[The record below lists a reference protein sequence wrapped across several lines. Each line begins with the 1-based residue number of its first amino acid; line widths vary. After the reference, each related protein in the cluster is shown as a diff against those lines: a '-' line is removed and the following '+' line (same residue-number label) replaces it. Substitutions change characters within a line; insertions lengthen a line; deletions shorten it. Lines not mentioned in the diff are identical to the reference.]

1 VSVERE
7 SGREM
12 TRGVIKIAFLLIL
25 VIVAWSDGLAVGYYE
40 WPPFSLDPLS
50 IQDRPPAAEC
60 SGGYFIVL
68 RHAGADPRRFPA
80 KRANRDGR
88 RLTH

>member
-1 VSVERE
+1 MSVERE

-25 VIVAWSDGLAVGYYE
+25 VIVAWSDGLAVGHYE
-40 WPPFSLDPLS
+40 WPPFSLIRS
-50 IQDRPPAAEC
+50 AHDRPPAC